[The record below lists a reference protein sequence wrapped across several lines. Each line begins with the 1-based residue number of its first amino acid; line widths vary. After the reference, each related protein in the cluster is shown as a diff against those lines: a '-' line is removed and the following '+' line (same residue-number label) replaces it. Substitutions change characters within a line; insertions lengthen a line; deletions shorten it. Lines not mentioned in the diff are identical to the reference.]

1 MEVQAE
7 DLQNETKT
15 PVTHTY
21 YHRKQPTKKKVKVLT
36 QTLGATEVNTI
47 KLVTI
52 HSKPHAHLMSHKRT
66 SSKVFGNKA

>member
-15 PVTHTY
+15 PATHTY

-36 QTLGATEVNTI
+36 QT
-47 KLVTI
+47 
-52 HSKPHAHLMSHKRT
+52 
-66 SSKVFGNKA
+66 